1 MKQFRQAAIVELV
14 MREAIHSQELLRKHL
29 KRKGFDAT
37 QATLSRDIKELGLVK
52 RAEDGA
58 YQRADAVRVRSV
70 GPREEAQRAVA
81 GYLKRVERVDQMI
94 VLKTDPGE
102 AQ

>member
-37 QATLSRDIKELGLVK
+37 QATLSRDIKEHGLSSVRRTVLISERMQCECGASVRAK
-52 RAEDGA
+52 RHSAPLLA
-58 YQRADAVRVRSV
+58 
-70 GPREEAQRAVA
+70 
-81 GYLKRVERVDQMI
+81 
-94 VLKTDPGE
+94 T
-102 AQ
+102 